1 MPTLINSNYSEN
13 FQKFVDFANKAY
25 VKFDW
30 TTTID
35 VDGNAVATPIRI
47 DRGQYEAE
55 AMNLSNEKG
64 EYDAA

>member
-35 VDGNAVATPIRI
+35 VDGNAVTTPIRI
-47 DRGQYEAE
+47 DRG
-55 AMNLSNEKG
+55 
-64 EYDAA
+64 